1 MNNSK
6 EKGLTKL
13 VYLCWTVIMKCSLTV
28 VILVSRTSDVDTITQ
43 YSSINCTDIWCI
55 YYSVQQRKDIYLLSA
70 FSILGGAGRMSKRA
84 QQASLS
90 LELCAVTAISDHSAA
105 GEFGTMKGQLT
116 SVRSYSESCRSS
128 CWISSSISCWYD
140 NNLVSQSQV

>member
-55 YYSVQQRKDIYLLSA
+55 YYSV
-70 FSILGGAGRMSKRA
+70 
-84 QQASLS
+84 
-90 LELCAVTAISDHSAA
+90 
-105 GEFGTMKGQLT
+105 
-116 SVRSYSESCRSS
+116 
-128 CWISSSISCWYD
+128 
-140 NNLVSQSQV
+140 